1 MAACASASREPQV
14 SCNEAHWSQWVVA
27 HKLQTLI
34 RLFPFSS
41 RRKCVSPL
49 DLIRGG
55 RVSVWQPLASSHFIS
70 RGGASTNLKV
80 RSNTSNTTTA
90 EKYAETFSFFPPR
103 PLCSAEPLKKIRLAE
118 NALKV
123 FSRAETWLFF
133 LPRASSR
140 FLPRAS
146 GIRDAG
152 RRSATKRIADQPQ
165 PRQ

>member
-1 MAACASASREPQV
+1 MGGCTQITNPNPLISLLLSPKVCLSPRPHQRRSCFRLAAAC
-14 SCNEAHWSQWVVA
+14 
-27 HKLQTLI
+27 KL
-34 RLFPFSS
+34 
-41 RRKCVSPL
+41 PL
-49 DLIRGG
+49 
-55 RVSVWQPLASSHFIS
+55 HFA
-70 RGGASTNLKV
+70 GGASTNLKV